1 MEHRKIEASS
11 RNTDPNT
18 NSPMP
23 LKKTLMFVAFALCG
37 AAFSPDARADLSVN
51 LVNKS
56 GVDPSQVF
64 IMFGAAPLQARA
76 TINGASNTPIARG
89 VSYAL
94 ATIKDIKITS
104 FPAGKIYVSLKGPL
118 SSEFPNFN
126 NPSLPD
132 YNLRWDKVE
141 ITLIPGNPTS
151 CANLSAQDFFS
162 VPLRIDTF
170 KADNSPASTLSWRT
184 PTATVFSN
192 LGALSKYHSS
202 AVATGTNGVPTDHGN
217 ILRIISPATVP
228 DPSVYQSW
236 DGYIKYVQGNNI
248 VTLIVGEFMGGNHP
262 RFDLSAKVDAGGNLV
277 MTGTAA
283 GSPANIQIAAGNLSK
298 GIWSCNPDYTV
309 NGAVK
314 HMGDNDV
321 YSAAVRDAL
330 AGFNYGFIASP
341 ETNPNTG
348 KPFGAG
354 PSENWYRPTAPPQ
367 SLAFE
372 AAQPGHE
379 GFYNKYAS
387 YLAKVSDAYSFPFT
401 DMCQAPLAS
410 LDPANIASMTLTV
423 QADN

>member
-1 MEHRKIEASS
+1 
-11 RNTDPNT
+11 
-18 NSPMP
+18 MP
-23 LKKTLMFVAFALCG
+23 IQRAFLFVAITLLG
-37 AAFSPDARADLSVN
+37 AAFFADARADLSVN
-51 LVNKS
+51 VINKS
-56 GVDPSQVF
+56 GIDPSQVF

-76 TINGASNTPIARG
+76 TINGAPNTPIARG
-89 VSYAL
+89 VSYEL

-141 ITLIPGNPTS
+141 ITLIPGNPSS

-170 KADNSPASTLSWRT
+170 RADNSPATTLSWRT
-184 PTATVFSN
+184 PTATVFSA
-192 LGALSKYHSS
+192 LGALSNYHRS
-202 AVATGTNGVPTDHGN
+202 AVATGNNGVPTDHDT

-236 DGYIKYVQGNNI
+236 DPYIKYVQANNV
-248 VTLIVGEFMGGNHP
+248 VTPIVGEFMGGNHP
-262 RFDLSAKVDAGGNLV
+262 RFDLSARVDPAGNLV

-283 GSPANIQIAAGNLSK
+283 GSAANIQIAAGNLSK

-321 YSAAVRDAL
+321 YSAAVRDVL

-367 SLAFE
+367 NLAFE
-372 AAQPGHE
+372 AAQPGHD
-379 GFYNKYAS
+379 GFYNRYAS

-401 DMCQAPLAS
+401 DVCQAPQAS
-410 LDPANIASMTLTV
+410 LDPANIASMTITV

>member
-1 MEHRKIEASS
+1 
-11 RNTDPNT
+11 
-18 NSPMP
+18 MP
-23 LKKTLMFVAFALCG
+23 IKRTLLSVAIALLG
-37 AAFSPDARADLSVN
+37 AVYCPHARADLSVKV
-51 LVNKS
+51 VNKS
-56 GVDPSQVF
+56 GVDPSHIF

-76 TINGASNTPIARG
+76 TINGAPNTPIARG
-89 VSYAL
+89 VSYGL

-118 SSEFPNFN
+118 NSEFPNFN
-126 NPSLPD
+126 NPSLSD

-141 ITLIPGNPTS
+141 ITVIPGNPSS

-184 PTATVFSN
+184 PTATVFSP
-192 LGALSKYHSS
+192 LGALSNYHSS
-202 AVATGTNGVPTDHGN
+202 AVATGNNGVPTDHGT

-228 DPSVYQSW
+228 DPSAYQSW
-236 DGYIKYVQGNNI
+236 DTYIKYVQTNNI
-248 VTLIVGEFMGGNHP
+248 VTPIAGEFMGGNHP
-262 RFDLSAKVDAGGNLV
+262 RFDLSAHVDPAGTLV

-283 GSPANIQIAAGNLSK
+283 GNPANIQIAAGNLSK
-298 GIWSCNPDYTV
+298 GIWSCNPDYIV

-321 YSAAVRDAL
+321 YSAAVRDVL
-330 AGFNYGFIASP
+330 AGFNYGFIGSP
-341 ETNPNTG
+341 ETNPNTA

-354 PSENWYRPTAPPQ
+354 PSENWYRPKAPPQ

-372 AAQPGHE
+372 AAQPGHD
-379 GFYNKYAS
+379 GFYNRYAS

-401 DMCQAPLAS
+401 DVCQAPQAS
-410 LDPANIASMTLTV
+410 LDPASIASMTITV

>member
-1 MEHRKIEASS
+1 MTQMK
-11 RNTDPNT
+11 TFT
-18 NSPMP
+18 F
-23 LKKTLMFVAFALCG
+23 LKTVLSLLLIVLLG
-37 AAFSPDARADLSVN
+37 AAACPVARADLRVN
-51 LVNKS
+51 VVNKS

-64 IMFGAAPLQARA
+64 IMFGAAPLQATA
-76 TINGASNTPIARG
+76 TINGSPNTPIARG
-89 VSYAL
+89 VSYEL

-104 FPAGKIYVSLKGPL
+104 FPAGKIYVALKGPL

-132 YNLRWDKVE
+132 YNLRWDKIE
-141 ITLIPGNPTS
+141 ITLIPGNPSS

-170 KADNSPASTLSWRT
+170 KGDNSSVTTLSWKV

-192 LGALSKYHSS
+192 LGALSNYHNS
-202 AVATGTNGVPTDHGN
+202 AVSIGTNGVPTDHGN
-217 ILRIISPATVP
+217 VLRIISPATVP

-236 DGYIKYVQGNNI
+236 DAYIKYVQSNNV
-248 VTLIVGEFMGGNHP
+248 VTTISGEFMGGNHP
-262 RFDLSAKVDAGGNLV
+262 RFDLSASVDPAGNLV

-283 GSPANIQIAAGNLSK
+283 SSPANIQIAAGNLSK

-309 NGAVK
+309 NGATK

-321 YSAAVRDAL
+321 YSAAVRDVL
-330 AGFNYGFIASP
+330 SGFNYGFIASP

-354 PSENWYRPTAPPQ
+354 PSENWYRPKAPPQ

-372 AAQPGHE
+372 AAQPGHD
-379 GFYNKYAS
+379 GFYNKYAA
-387 YLAKVSDAYSFPFT
+387 YLAKASDAYSFPFT
-401 DMCQAPLAS
+401 DLCQAPQAS
-410 LDPANIASMTLTV
+410 LDPSNIASMTITV
-423 QADN
+423 QADQ

>member
-1 MEHRKIEASS
+1 MISLMPMKRCTYHKI
-11 RNTDPNT
+11 
-18 NSPMP
+18 
-23 LKKTLMFVAFALCG
+23 TLSLLAIALLG
-37 AAFSPDARADLSVN
+37 AVLPANARADLSVN
-51 LVNKS
+51 IVNKS
-56 GVDPSQVF
+56 GVDASQVF
-64 IMFGAAPLQARA
+64 IMFGAAPLQAKA
-76 TINGASNTPIARG
+76 TINGAPNTPIARG
-89 VSYAL
+89 VCYEL

-104 FPAGKIYVSLKGPL
+104 FPAGKIYISLKGPL

-141 ITLIPGNPTS
+141 ITLILGNPSS

-170 KADNSPASTLSWRT
+170 KADNSPVTTLSWRM
-184 PTATVFSN
+184 PTATVFST
-192 LGALSKYHSS
+192 LGALSNYHNS
-202 AVATGTNGVPTDHGN
+202 AVATGANGVPTDHGT

-236 DGYIKYVQGNNI
+236 DRYIKYVQASNI
-248 VTLIVGEFMGGNHP
+248 ATPIAGEFMGGNHP
-262 RFDLSAKVDAGGNLV
+262 RFDLSATVDPGGNLV

-321 YSAAVRDAL
+321 YSAAVRDVL

-341 ETNPNTG
+341 EKNPNTG
-348 KPFGAG
+348 KTFGAG
-354 PSENWYRPTAPPQ
+354 PSESWYRPTAPPL

-372 AAQPGHE
+372 AAQPGHD

-401 DMCQAPLAS
+401 DVCQAPQAS
-410 LDPANIASMTLTV
+410 LDPANIASRTITV

>member
-1 MEHRKIEASS
+1 MKKFAFLKSALALLAIVLLGVAAS
-11 RNTDPNT
+11 P
-18 NSPMP
+18 
-23 LKKTLMFVAFALCG
+23 V
-37 AAFSPDARADLSVN
+37 ARADLNVN

-56 GVDPSQVF
+56 GVDSSQVF
-64 IMFGAAPLQARA
+64 IMFGAAPLQATA
-76 TINGASNTPIARG
+76 TINGAPNTPIARG
-89 VSYAL
+89 VCYEL

-104 FPAGKIYVSLKGPL
+104 FPAGKIYISLKGPL

-132 YNLRWDKVE
+132 YNLRWDKIE
-141 ITLIPGNPTS
+141 ITLIPGNPSS

-170 KADNSPASTLSWRT
+170 QTDNSAATTLRWRA
-184 PTATVFSN
+184 PTATVFST
-192 LGALSKYHSS
+192 LGSLSNYQSS
-202 AVATGTNGVPTDHGN
+202 AVPTGANGVQTDHGN
-217 ILRIISPATVP
+217 VLRIISPATVP

-236 DGYIKYVQGNNI
+236 DAYINYVQSNNI
-248 VTLIVGEFMGGNHP
+248 VTPISGEFMGGNHP
-262 RFDLSAKVDAGGNLV
+262 RFDLSASIDPAGNLV

-283 GSPANIQIAAGNLSK
+283 GSPANIQIAAANLSK

-314 HMGDNDV
+314 HMADNDV
-321 YSAAVRDAL
+321 YAAAVRDVL
-330 AGFNYGFIASP
+330 AGFNYGFIGSP

-372 AAQPGHE
+372 AAQPGHD
-379 GFYNKYAS
+379 GFYNKYAA

-401 DMCQAPLAS
+401 DVCQAPQAS
-410 LDPANIASMTLTV
+410 LDPSKIASMTITV
-423 QADN
+423 QADQ